1 MGATSEVAEFIVE
14 KGFRDFPEDAI
25 SITKYAILD
34 SLGRMIAGVGEPVS
48 RMLMQYVQDSGGTPE
63 AGVIGGGFRTSLSN
77 AVFVNGTTAHC
88 QELESIG
95 LYTGSNPMTNIPVA
109 FPVADKFRLS
119 GRAILEGVMIGLE
132 VQTKLGM
139 RCPGTFDR
147 GFSSIPTFGTLGAAA
162 TTCKMLQLPA
172 DQIKNAFGIAI
183 SQCGGL
189 QRQTGTMTHLLET
202 GIGCRNGVTA
212 ALLAKGGITADPEAI
227 EGVGGF
233 ADLYSSGGKGY
244 NLESLGRDLGNP
256 WVMNS
261 PGLFIK
267 KYGCCFFIH
276 RALDALLAVIEEHD
290 IHYDQVVSVQVDVPT
305 WIPKLVKISDPQNGA
320 QAKFSMEQAL
330 GAALVDRKVELP
342 YVKPFTDEGA
352 VDPQYREARKKVR
365 VFVREDW
372 AGGRSAPW
380 SLPVTVT
387 LKDGSTYTKTT
398 DAIKG
403 GPENP
408 LSQEESHARY
418 EVMVRGFLSLP
429 QIERSIE
436 LIRNLER
443 LDDVS
448 ELMGLVTF
456 GSSLSGSPSPG
467 VPQPPFPEPSPH
479 ATSGGPSVSHPSGHA
494 R

>member
-1 MGATSEVAEFIVE
+1 MGATSDVANFIVA
-14 KGFRDFPEDAI
+14 KGFSDFPEDAI
-25 SITKYAILD
+25 SITKHAILD
-34 SLGRMIAGVGEPVS
+34 SLGRMIAGVHEPVS
-48 RMLMQYVQDSGGTPE
+48 QMLMKYVKQSGGVSE
-63 AGVIGGGFRTSLSN
+63 AGVIGGGFRTSLTN

-109 FPVADKFRLS
+109 FPVADALQLS
-119 GRAILEGVMIGLE
+119 GKAILEGIIIGLE
-132 VQTKLGM
+132 VQTKIGM

-147 GFSSIPTFGTLGAAA
+147 GFSSIPTFGTFGAAA
-162 TTCKMLQLPA
+162 TACKMLQCNV
-172 DQIKNAFGIAI
+172 DQIRNAFGVAT

-212 ALLAKGGITADPEAI
+212 ALLAKEGVTADPDSLERD
-227 EGVGGF
+227 GGF
-233 ADLYSSGGKGY
+233 AALYASGGKGY
-244 NLESLGRDLGNP
+244 DLTSLDRDLGNP
-256 WVMNS
+256 WVVNS

-276 RALDALLAVIEEHD
+276 RALDALFEVIEEHD
-290 IHYDQVVSVQVDVPT
+290 IHYDRVAGVQVDVPT
-305 WIPKLVKISDPQNGA
+305 WIPKLVKIAEPHNGA

-330 GAALVDRKVELP
+330 GAALVDRQVEIP
-342 YVKPFTDEGA
+342 YVRPFTDAGA
-352 VDPQYREARKKVR
+352 VDPAYQEARKKVT

-387 LKDGSTYTKTT
+387 LTDGSAYSKTT

-408 LSQEESHARY
+408 LSQEEFEARY
-418 EVMVRGFLSLP
+418 EVMTRGFLSGQ
-429 QIERSIE
+429 QIARSMQ
-436 LIRNLER
+436 LVRNLEE

-448 ELMGLVTF
+448 ELTELLAF
-456 GSSLSGSPSPG
+456 GSSLSRTG
-467 VPQPPFPEPSPH
+467 
-479 ATSGGPSVSHPSGHA
+479 
-494 R
+494 